1 MTYTINQNVD
11 VNAQVD
17 IGNIQVL
24 TNTISSTNTNGDI
37 VLSPN
42 GSGNVG
48 VGTTSPLSS
57 SNLLGLHISKSHH
70 SALALGEPTSS
81 TYGGIIQT
89 SDQRHRVFI
98 GANIYD
104 DPTDSW
110 TSTTA
115 NKGYSAISCL
125 ADANDWG
132 SNIQF
137 WVSDTNHTDGANL
150 QVRMTIK
157 GSGLIGVGTS
167 SPDEKL
173 HVAGNVSIDA
183 YGQGDGAG
191 IFFRD
196 GYNSGNDPYNLSI
209 TAKDWRGGTTT
220 SDGFVI
226 SGFHGIGFQTNSN
239 TYSSGNIRMFVA
251 NNGIVGVGTISPSVG
266 KIQVS
271 GYVGGSVSSN
281 YYTEYN
287 GSGSIRT
294 VNYTGSNFA
303 YSIYCSN
310 AIGANGIGWTS
321 DERIKTEISVVDDA
335 WALQKV
341 RDIECKEYHYKDPLM
356 RKSQKTIG
364 YIAQD
369 VQQHLP
375 QAVSVISEYIPDEM
389 RPIENITWTPTENGF
404 KVVIPNLTF
413 SEEHTRDLLFYVSNN
428 EDEEEQRIELTV
440 DEENAI
446 IFEKQYT
453 KVFLYGK
460 KVNNFLQIA
469 KDKIYSLHHSAIQE
483 IDRRQTTDN
492 ERILELEG
500 DLTEAQETIAILQA
514 QVAALLQHTGV
525 TV

>member
-17 IGNIQVL
+17 IGDLNIHGHTISNSQNGTIVITTGSESHLDITYAVHISNLLLSGNDIGTKTGNLDL
-24 TNTISSTNTNGDI
+24 TFTPHGSGIVKSNAAFEVGNINLEDNTISSTNTNGNI
-37 VLSPN
+37 LLSPN
-42 GSGNVG
+42 GTG
-48 VGTTSPLSS
+48 
-57 SNLLGLHISKSHH
+57 K
-70 SALALGEPTSS
+70 
-81 TYGGIIQT
+81 
-89 SDQRHRVFI
+89 
-98 GANIYD
+98 
-104 DPTDSW
+104 
-110 TSTTA
+110 
-115 NKGYSAISCL
+115 
-125 ADANDWG
+125 
-132 SNIQF
+132 
-137 WVSDTNHTDGANL
+137 
-150 QVRMTIK
+150 
-157 GSGLIGVGTS
+157 IGVGTS
-167 SPDEKL
+167 SPDETL
-173 HVAGNVSIDA
+173 HIAGNVSIDA
-183 YGQGDGAG
+183 YAQGDGGG

-239 TYSSGNIRMFVA
+239 SYSSGNIRMFVS
-251 NNGIVGVGTISPSVG
+251 NNGIVGVGTISPTVG

-271 GYVGGSVSSN
+271 GYVGGSVPRG
-281 YYTEYN
+281 YYTTHTSGTSIATQSTS
-287 GSGSIRT
+287 GSG
-294 VNYTGSNFA
+294 FA

-428 EDEEEQRIELTV
+428 EDEEEQRIELTA

-500 DLTEAQETIAILQA
+500 ELSEAQETIATQAQDIATLQA
-514 QVAALLQHTGV
+514 QVAALMQHTGV
-525 TV
+525 TL